1 MYCLFDRISAFAED
15 IREEIREQTAFGIFD
30 ARDIADQTQR
40 GSVSDA
46 ADYRIQAE
54 SLEFFHKW
62 FGADPVV
69 AQEHH
74 GFFSVFVGDVHHL
87 TDDLCHFTALECLEV
102 LVFFAGDPVLVVVI
116 TLVDDVFRAERVS
129 RFLLKLLEDVWA
141 DRCGIAIPVHIFFPC
156 QFIEDEGELMEESRE
171 AEDIDIRMFLNEF
184 PQALHRECMGFRLAY
199 IEGDL
204 MLHAFPGIGH
214 RIVHM
219 YRIPHDISQEAH
231 GIFVKRNGFDG
242 NVSGFFAIAPVRRGD
257 NLSRC
262 PVNDFPPAFD
272 IIAGVWHEHIRVQ
285 SFHQVDRKAGSAV
298 RVSMLSV

>member
-1 MYCLFDRISAFAED
+1 MDHMAAPGAHFAPAVQDRNFLEAVRNGALDVLVKFTEFIADLLHIVQEVRELHRQLQIAAVADTVDGFAQDGSAGGHPVVFCLFDRISAFAED

-116 TLVDDVFRAERVS
+116 TLVDDVFRANGYPD
-129 RFLLKLLEDVWA
+129 FLSNCW
-141 DRCGIAIPVHIFFPC
+141 R
-156 QFIEDEGELMEESRE
+156 
-171 AEDIDIRMFLNEF
+171 
-184 PQALHRECMGFRLAY
+184 CMG
-199 IEGDL
+199 
-204 MLHAFPGIGH
+204 
-214 RIVHM
+214 
-219 YRIPHDISQEAH
+219 
-231 GIFVKRNGFDG
+231 
-242 NVSGFFAIAPVRRGD
+242 
-257 NLSRC
+257 
-262 PVNDFPPAFD
+262 
-272 IIAGVWHEHIRVQ
+272 
-285 SFHQVDRKAGSAV
+285 
-298 RVSMLSV
+298 